1 MPYSLTRRRLGGQLC
16 ATSVLGL
23 ASQFPIRSARSAE
36 DPIIFG
42 VFPYLPALQIGR
54 WFGPVASCFSALC
67 SRPVSLQTKPTF
79 PGFRHLLLQGHYDI
93 ALVHPYFYAEAVAEQ
108 DYQPL
113 GRLREDLRA
122 VVIAPKE
129 RRLSGF
135 VDLRGETLATPP
147 PLSAVA
153 QLVEQDLARQRLDGP
168 DGVQLAT
175 LRTKTACLHAVA
187 SGTAKACAFPPF
199 ALAQLEAFEPIAM
212 EPKFST
218 PSIPGI
224 VLAAHARLGEQMLQ
238 RLRSDVL
245 GWHGE
250 PNGQSILKSLGWTGF
265 VAVEPGEYAM
275 SRLRPKVDI

>member
-1 MPYSLTRRRLGGQLC
+1 MPYCLTRRSLTGQLS
-16 ATSVLGL
+16 AASALGL
-23 ASQFPIRSARSAE
+23 ASVLPVRSARPAE
-36 DPIIFG
+36 DPIVFG

-54 WFGPVASCFSALC
+54 WFGPVASCFEALC

-79 PGFRHLLLQGHYDI
+79 SAFRHLLLEGHYDI
-93 ALVHPYFYAEAVAEQ
+93 ALLHPYFYAEALAEQ
-108 DYQPL
+108 DYRPL

-129 RRLSGF
+129 RRLEGF

-147 PLSAVA
+147 PLSAVV
-153 QLVEQDLARQRLDGP
+153 QLVEQELARQRLDGP
-168 DGVQLAT
+168 DGVQLAR

-187 SGTAKACAFPPF
+187 SGTAEACAFPPF
-199 ALAQLEAFEPIAM
+199 ALAQLEAFEPVAM

-224 VLAAHARLGEQMLQ
+224 VLAAHARLGERTLA
-238 RLRSDVL
+238 RLRADIL

-250 PNGQSILKSLGWTGF
+250 PNGQSILKNLGWTGF
-265 VAVEPGEYAM
+265 VEVEPEDYAM